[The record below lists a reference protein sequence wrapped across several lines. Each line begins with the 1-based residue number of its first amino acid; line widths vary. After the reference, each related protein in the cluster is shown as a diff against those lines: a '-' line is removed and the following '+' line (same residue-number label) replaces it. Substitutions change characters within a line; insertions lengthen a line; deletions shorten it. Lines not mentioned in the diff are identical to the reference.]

1 MSQMSRR
8 QFMASVSALSTAA
21 IATTASGANS
31 LNLRIGAVLPLGGQ
45 GAQITAAGLHD
56 VAAIAQHGLLMGVE
70 ETQKNADLFGHQID
84 VLIAN
89 APSDASVERAA
100 WRLVQHDRVSVLIG
114 GFGPTDAAILVRVAQ
129 ETGTLFLNIAATADR
144 LRDQCLSQ
152 TFHLEASAAMY
163 IDALVGWFVRAGL
176 RKWFIVSQNDD
187 EGQNRFSHMQR
198 ALSDRHWGGKVVGHG
213 SVEADSREFGPI
225 LKDIRNSSPDVVVML
240 TDWLTQLRFA
250 ARYEAEGI
258 EIPITGFPEASTQ
271 TRDYYSRLVQAA
283 PRTGAGHRASL
294 WEPTLDAYGA
304 RELNARFA
312 ARWGRPMDAVAWSG
326 YQAVKIAFDAA
337 QFCGATN
344 GVALAQFLAQSTS
357 VFDVHKGIGVS
368 FRPWD
373 HQLRQSLY
381 LVRLNHRMQT
391 HQDLES
397 LRKRAHLV
405 GELPAIYM
413 PGTDPTERLDQLG
426 NLTSKQECSR

>member
-1 MSQMSRR
+1 
-8 QFMASVSALSTAA
+8 
-21 IATTASGANS
+21 
-31 LNLRIGAVLPLGGQ
+31 
-45 GAQITAAGLHD
+45 
-56 VAAIAQHGLLMGVE
+56 
-70 ETQKNADLFGHQID
+70 
-84 VLIAN
+84 
-89 APSDASVERAA
+89 
-100 WRLVQHDRVSVLIG
+100 
-114 GFGPTDAAILVRVAQ
+114 
-129 ETGTLFLNIAATADR
+129 
-144 LRDQCLSQ
+144 
-152 TFHLEASAAMY
+152 
-163 IDALVGWFVRAGL
+163 
-176 RKWFIVSQNDD
+176 
-187 EGQNRFSHMQR
+187 
-198 ALSDRHWGGKVVGHG
+198 
-213 SVEADSREFGPI
+213 